1 MEFVTWKAADPGVA
15 GVESPPRSK
24 KVKPGTK
31 VGRFWPPGMGVFW
44 KEKSPG
50 NSRNITEFCGNTD
63 QMLISIYDLY
73 IVYIDYALALQFFV
87 GIS

>member
-31 VGRFWPPGMGVFW
+31 VGGFWPPGMGVVGR
-44 KEKSPG
+44 KNRQETQEISL
-50 NSRNITEFCGNTD
+50 SSAEI
-63 QMLISIYDLY
+63 LIRC
-73 IVYIDYALALQFFV
+73 
-87 GIS
+87 